1 MQPDRPAKTRHLLI
15 LLGTVLAWSGSAFAE
30 PPLPLDLDDS
40 RNALAIGEEL
50 ERSGHWLDAVQHYER
65 SLRRWPGDADL
76 KYGHRRS
83 RSHFR
88 IERRYSDRSFRE
100 AIRQTTHREALNL
113 YDDLSERVRESF
125 VSSLSHLSLV
135 AHGTESLYVALA
147 NPKFL
152 QSNLKTPGTES
163 ERQTRQKQIQSLRHI
178 LREQYWNKPVHSASH
193 ARSIL
198 VEVTR
203 HANHELGLAATP
215 VIFEYIF
222 GSCNSLDNYSGFL
235 TADRLADLYGNIDGE
250 FVGLGV
256 EMKAVA
262 GKGLL
267 MVNVLPESPAETGGI
282 HRGDH
287 IIAIDGSGV
296 RDESI
301 DEAASMLRGPIGS
314 RVRLRIL
321 SPRADSEWEVVLVR
335 RAVQIKSI
343 PRAEMIDRKLG
354 IGYIHLAG
362 FQKSTATELDAAL
375 VKLEQQEAKALIL
388 DVRGNPGGLLTAA
401 VEVLDRFI
409 SDGVLVSTKG
419 RTGNQNWTYRAH
431 RDETLDIP
439 LVLLTDGDSAS
450 ASEIVAGAI
459 RDHRRGT
466 IVGRTTF
473 GKWSVQSIFNV
484 GQENGLRLTT
494 ARFYSPDG
502 HTHGKVGVQPD
513 VPVEIPAQ
521 EYAVG
526 FRGIDSTESDTDID
540 AAIQILGRKLN
551 RFRPASF

>member
-1 MQPDRPAKTRHLLI
+1 
-15 LLGTVLAWSGSAFAE
+15 
-30 PPLPLDLDDS
+30 
-40 RNALAIGEEL
+40 
-50 ERSGHWLDAVQHYER
+50 
-65 SLRRWPGDADL
+65 
-76 KYGHRRS
+76 
-83 RSHFR
+83 
-88 IERRYSDRSFRE
+88 
-100 AIRQTTHREALNL
+100 
-113 YDDLSERVRESF
+113 
-125 VSSLSHLSLV
+125 
-135 AHGTESLYVALA
+135 
-147 NPKFL
+147 
-152 QSNLKTPGTES
+152 
-163 ERQTRQKQIQSLRHI
+163 
-178 LREQYWNKPVHSASH
+178 
-193 ARSIL
+193 
-198 VEVTR
+198 
-203 HANHELGLAATP
+203 
-215 VIFEYIF
+215 
-222 GSCNSLDNYSGFL
+222 
-235 TADRLADLYGNIDGE
+235 
-250 FVGLGV
+250 
-256 EMKAVA
+256 MKAVA